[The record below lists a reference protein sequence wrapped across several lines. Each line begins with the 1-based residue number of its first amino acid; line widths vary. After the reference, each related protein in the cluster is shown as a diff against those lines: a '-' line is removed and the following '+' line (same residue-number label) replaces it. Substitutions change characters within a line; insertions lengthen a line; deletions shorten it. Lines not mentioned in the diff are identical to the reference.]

1 MKHPPLR
8 ATAFKRTAVLTAAA
22 VTAALLAAPGT
33 ATAQADGVD
42 CTALGESPSAATT
55 EPALEIAVACGVEV
69 LIEAVTTE
77 YDTYSATPEGR
88 IHKVSTAASAEML
101 QEQGTADPTLT
112 EADGSLVQT
121 ASPWDLALGTGGD
134 APLVSTPAADLFWAG
149 STPAPAYSGTEV
161 VYDGLA
167 PGLDLTLDAR
177 VSALGLRFDVADEA
191 AWNALASGLDLEYWA
206 TSGGRLQN
214 TLYLSYPPDRPDRAH
229 TMEQT
234 TPFYLRDSAGM
245 RQDFG
250 LATGSDGMLALTPDG
265 GALGDAVFPL
275 TVTAQWTYQRFGVN
289 EWASVTSAEPD
300 LTLFRGDGGL
310 DEPYFVAAGQD
321 ADAIVGTYCDAAAD
335 PECAAPAQ
343 AASYW
348 DFAGGILGDILPSSA
363 PGGSALSVAEAE
375 FRVDAAEG
383 AECVAPDLEATRAY
397 GPHLSWTDRPVPTG
411 ARPAIAGACVDG
423 TAVYDL
429 SSWSVAGAFVGPT
442 YGMTESDELA
452 RFDGDSARL
461 DVLLDIE
468 AATFSSRSCR
478 TAPAYPQ
485 LSTGTVSYGGFTADL
500 WRPDL
505 VDQGIT
511 WTATVRNAATG
522 AVVTT
527 TAPAEVADGTAP
539 ASSFDVED
547 GYYSVRHQFK
557 YPSGALKSSTTCYF
571 VVDDEIP
578 EFVDIEVPPGP
589 HFVGDIVPVQVTVA
603 DAGFPNG
610 VSKLTI
616 HCLGDDDCEPE
627 TTVLVDDTTF
637 TLNLEIKRAGTTP
650 WMLQMFD
657 QRSLSTFSEEFSIT
671 ASDNR
676 ADYNADGHQD
686 LLAVR
691 KSDGNLMFYA
701 GNGDGTFA
709 DGVSRGAGWGGM
721 DIVMADDLTG
731 DGLPDLLARDAR
743 TGNLYTYPGNGDGG
757 LSSRVLVGGGW
768 NAMSLFASG
777 GDHDGDGKGDLH
789 AVGDA
794 DGKLYFYPGDGDGTF
809 GPREAVGQGWDEI
822 DTMSGFAD
830 FGYDGRPDL
839 LVRNQFDHRYYV
851 YSGAGDG
858 SFSGSWP
865 ISGDDEV
872 DLASDHYDQI
882 TAAGDFDEDGN
893 EDIVSIDATTGE
905 LVMHSFKHGGTP
917 LYADR
922 TVETGWGGVRLPG
935 VVDDRAYDFNSDG
948 DSDLLARSGAEEGG
962 LIYQFEG
969 NGTGGFS
976 QVRQTGWGW
985 DSMNLIETAG
995 DFNDDGQADLLARNK
1010 STGALL
1016 LYPGDGQGY
1025 YYKPITIGGGWN
1037 AMSAIVSG
1045 QDYNDDGKVDLLARE
1060 SATGNLWLYPGT
1072 GTGSHGT
1079 RVLIGTGWNSMS
1091 LITAVGD
1098 LDHDG
1103 IGDVIARK
1111 NSDNC
1116 LYFYAGKP
1124 AGGVKNGVQIGCG
1137 WNVMNTIAAVGD
1149 FNGDGHVDWVARHT
1163 NGSLYLYK
1171 GNGAGTYTGSVVIGT
1186 GWGGMDII
1194 A

>member
-1 MKHPPLR
+1 MNAPPKRPRHLLS
-8 ATAFKRTAVLTAAA
+8 RTAALTAA
-22 VTAALLAAPGT
+22 TLGAALLAAPGT
-33 ATAQADGVD
+33 ASAQEVD

-55 EPALEIAVACGVEV
+55 QPALEIAVACGVEV
-69 LIEAVTTE
+69 VIEAVTTE
-77 YDTYSATPEGR
+77 YDTYSATPEGQ
-88 IHKVSTAASAEML
+88 IHRVSTAASAEML
-101 QEQGTADPTLT
+101 QAQGKADPTLV
-112 EADGSLVQT
+112 ESDGSLVQT

-134 APLVSTPAADLFWAG
+134 TPLLSTPAAGLYWTE
-149 STPAPAYSGTEV
+149 STPTPAYSGTEA
-161 VYDGLA
+161 VYDELA

-177 VSALGLRFDVADEA
+177 VSSLGLRFDVADEA
-191 AWNALASGLDLEYWA
+191 AWSALTSRLDLDYWA
-206 TSGGRLQN
+206 SSARLQN
-214 TLYLSYPPDRPDRAH
+214 TLYLAYPVGHPDRNYVR
-229 TMEQT
+229 EQT

-245 RQDFG
+245 SQDLG
-250 LATGSDGMLALTPDG
+250 LAVGSDGILALTPDG
-265 GALGDAVFPL
+265 GELGDAVFPL
-275 TVTAQWTYQRFGVN
+275 TVTAQWIYQHLGVN
-289 EWASVTSAEPD
+289 EWAAVTSAEPD
-300 LTLFRGDGGL
+300 LAVYRGDGGL

-343 AASYW
+343 AAGYW
-348 DFAGGILGDILPSSA
+348 DFSGGILGEILPSSA
-363 PGGSALSVAEAE
+363 LGGALSVAEAE

-383 AECVAPDLEATRAY
+383 AECVAPDLQVTRAY
-397 GPHLSWTDRPVPTG
+397 GPHLSWTDRPAPTG
-411 ARPAIAGACVDG
+411 TRPAIAGACTDG

-429 SSWSVAGAFVGPT
+429 SSWNVAGAFPGPT
-442 YGMTESDELA
+442 YGMTASDELA

-461 DVLLDIE
+461 DLLWDIE
-468 AATFSSRSCR
+468 AASFTSRSCN
-478 TAPAYPQ
+478 TSPGYPQ
-485 LSTGTVSYGGFTADL
+485 LRTGTVPYGGFTADL

-505 VDQGIT
+505 VDQDIT
-511 WTATVRNAATG
+511 WTATVRNADTG
-522 AVVTT
+522 AVVATST
-527 TAPAEVADGTAP
+527 PAEVVDGTAP
-539 ASSFDVED
+539 ASSFTVDD
-547 GYYSVRHQFK
+547 GYYSVRHEFK
-557 YPSGALKSSTTCYF
+557 YPSGAVDVSSACYF
-571 VVDDEIP
+571 VTDTEIP

-610 VSKLTI
+610 VSKLTV

-627 TTVLVDDTTF
+627 TIVLVDDTTF

-650 WMLQMFD
+650 WMLQMYD
-657 QRSLSTFSEEFSIT
+657 QRSLSTFSEEIHLT
-671 ASDNR
+671 ASDDR

-731 DGLPDLLARDAR
+731 DGLPDLLARDTR
-743 TGNLYTYPGNGDGG
+743 TGNLYTYPGNGAGG
-757 LSSRVLVGGGW
+757 LSPRVLVGGGW
-768 NAMSLFASG
+768 NSMSLFASG

-789 AVGDA
+789 AVSDV

-809 GPREAVGQGWDEI
+809 GPRKAVGQGWDEI
-822 DTMSGFAD
+822 DTISGFAD
-830 FGYDGRPDL
+830 FGHDGRPDL
-839 LVRNQFDHRYYV
+839 LVRNQFDHRYLV

-858 SFSGSWP
+858 SFSGSQP
-865 ISGDDEV
+865 ISGYDEV

-905 LVMHSFKHGGTP
+905 LVMHSFEHGGNP

-948 DSDLLARSGAEEGG
+948 DSDILARSGAEEGG

-976 QVRQTGWGW
+976 QVLQTGWGW

-995 DFNDDGQADLLARNK
+995 DFNDDGQADLLARNR
-1010 STGALL
+1010 STGTLL

-1045 QDYNDDGKVDLLARE
+1045 QDYNADGKVDILARE

-1072 GTGSHGT
+1072 GTGSHGA
-1079 RVLIGTGWNSMS
+1079 RVLIGTGWNSVS

-1103 IGDVIARK
+1103 VADVLARK
-1111 NSDNC
+1111 NSDDC

-1124 AGGVKNGVQIGCG
+1124 TGGVKNGVKIGCG
-1137 WNVMNTIAAVGD
+1137 WDVMNAVAAVGD

-1171 GNGAGTYTGSVVIGT
+1171 GNGAGTYSGSVVIGS
-1186 GWGGMDII
+1186 GWGGMDQI